1 MIFSPVEVVLISAR
15 EDRSLR
21 DELLAHLAA
30 LTYQGLISTW
40 HDGLL
45 EPGAERDSTIQQR
58 LSAATVIVPLISS
71 DFIASED
78 CHARQLNAAT
88 MCTAAGTAIVLPVI
102 VRACDWRHLE
112 LGRLKVLPDNAKAVA
127 SWANRD
133 EAWENV
139 ALGIRAAIC
148 RPPEQGLVSRG
159 ASGAHEADSLRPA
172 DRGLLD
178 HREMLDRHTGILLE
192 SARNIASTMAL
203 FNGQTRSLN
212 RRLATM
218 SDEELRRMSNKERLR
233 ITNNFVSAMTD
244 MKNALFAQL
253 PSFSQSIQEVFG
265 SMSGITHLL
274 GSLPPSR
281 SRETLEANAA
291 VVEGYRDQLGEAAE
305 ALEQYRDSF
314 GLLPKLTYE
323 LDAVRQEAVN
333 VLAQL
338 IGNLARARDLAN
350 GVLSRT
356 QALLQ
361 TAT

>member
-1 MIFSPVEVVLISAR
+1 MSMIFSPVEVVLISAH

-78 CHARQLNAAT
+78 C
-88 MCTAAGTAIVLPVI
+88 
-102 VRACDWRHLE
+102 
-112 LGRLKVLPDNAKAVA
+112 
-127 SWANRD
+127 
-133 EAWENV
+133 
-139 ALGIRAAIC
+139 
-148 RPPEQGLVSRG
+148 
-159 ASGAHEADSLRPA
+159 
-172 DRGLLD
+172 LLD

-192 SARNIASTMAL
+192 SARNIASAMAL

-218 SDEELRRMSNKERLR
+218 SGEELRRMSNKERLR

-291 VVEGYRDQLGEAAE
+291 VVEGYRDRLGEAAE